1 MGAVHS
7 LFKGYFCIWGFIMVY
22 GYYDPQWRVNFN
34 WWSEWQFIEPNPELY
49 ERHEEYVRRYIFD
62 KLVHRRDYIT
72 QGGESNLFKYF
83 FGTEFEGDYSGT
95 ALPEYDEV
103 LDQIYRVEARVQRA
117 TTFTDKL
124 RSISEYPLPEF
135 IGKKE
140 LPPNR
145 IWSKVDETYKPRHF
159 CLANMLWETE
169 GFSDFF
175 EEVLEENEKFEDALA
190 DKYRDPK
197 LRELYWDFRR
207 ESQEHLSWDMY
218 DLMPYIA
225 CKKEKQEKLSQFLQN
240 PSNRKFVVNSLQE
253 NYGAHKI
260 FDKAGI
266 VPYGDGAAAS
276 LLAKYD
282 PNSGPWNE
290 KLFF

>member
-1 MGAVHS
+1 M
-7 LFKGYFCIWGFIMVY
+7 FKWM
-22 GYYDPQWRVNFN
+22 
-34 WWSEWQFIEPNPELY
+34 
-49 ERHEEYVRRYIFD
+49 
-62 KLVHRRDYIT
+62 
-72 QGGESNLFKYF
+72 
-83 FGTEFEGDYSGT
+83 FGTDFEGDYWGT

-117 TTFTDKL
+117 TTFTDKI
-124 RSISEYPLPEF
+124 RQVSEYPLPEF
-135 IGKKE
+135 TGKKE

-145 IWSKVDETYKPRHF
+145 IWSKVDETYKPKHF

-169 GFSDFF
+169 GFVDFF
-175 EEVLEENEKFEDALA
+175 EEMLEENEKFEDALA

-218 DLMPYIA
+218 DLMPFVA
-225 CKKEKQEKLSQFLQN
+225 CKKDKQEKLSSFLQN
-240 PSNRKFVVNSLQE
+240 PKNKKFIMGSLREQ
-253 NYGAHKI
+253 YGAHKI
-260 FDKAGI
+260 FDKAGV
-266 VPYGDGAAAS
+266 VPYGEGASAS